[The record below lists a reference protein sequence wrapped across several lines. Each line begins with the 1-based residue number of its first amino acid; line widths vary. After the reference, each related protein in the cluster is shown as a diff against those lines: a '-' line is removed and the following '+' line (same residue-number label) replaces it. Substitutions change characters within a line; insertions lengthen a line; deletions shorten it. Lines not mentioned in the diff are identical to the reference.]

1 MMTKPL
7 SPQEIELLSAYLDH
21 ELDPAETARL
31 ESRLQVETEL
41 KDTLTELRK
50 TRQVLRSLPL
60 MRAPRNFTLTP
71 AMAGVRKQERSR
83 LRWFSTLRF
92 SSALAGLLL
101 VLVVLGDLL
110 TGVTSL
116 PVPVPGQV
124 LSAQVESEGEAAQA
138 PAGPAAQLA
147 QQATSEPTP
156 VGQMRIQALAP
167 NTTAEE
173 NTPEAGTEFQ
183 AVTPEAPAGGESSA
197 DTQAPGSTEAPVAP
211 PFARGL
217 GGGGGGGGGSEILP
231 GEQPTPA
238 PFLTQAEVRSG
249 VRTLEVGLAII
260 AVVAALAAW
269 WVRRR
274 GA

>member
-1 MMTKPL
+1 MMTMQP
-7 SPQEIELLSAYLDH
+7 SSQEIELLSAYLDH
-21 ELDPAETARL
+21 ELDPVETARL
-31 ESRLQVETEL
+31 ESRLQVESEL
-41 KDTLTELRK
+41 RNILTELRK

-124 LSAQVESEGEAAQA
+124 MSAQVESGEEAAEV

-147 QQATSEPTP
+147 QQATPELTP
-156 VGQMRIQALAP
+156 VGQTRIQALAP
-167 NTTAEE
+167 DTTVEE
-173 NTPEAGTEFQ
+173 RTSEASTEFQ
-183 AVTPEAPAGGESSA
+183 AVTPEAPLGGAPSSDTQSSA
-197 DTQAPGSTEAPVAP
+197 ATEAPVAP

-249 VRTLEVGLAII
+249 VRILEVGLAII
-260 AVVAALAAW
+260 AVMAALAAW
-269 WVRRR
+269 WVRRK